1 MIVSIDIG
9 TSYSSMSMIGPD
21 GKPVSV
27 AIGEDGTVWGSKTLL
42 PSAVFVEDNGNIL
55 VGQAAMRSRLR
66 KPDCFRMEF
75 KRNLGEDTP
84 LLLGGR
90 SFRVEELYTE
100 LLLHM
105 KACVKKIT
113 DEDIELAYLTC
124 PATYRKDK
132 KERLIS
138 AAKAAGLFQVEL
150 VPEPTAAA
158 MSYVSAGYVK
168 DGQTLLVYDFG
179 GGTFDAALIQYK
191 GGAFLPLGEPLG
203 LPRCGGIDMDRLI
216 YQDMMKAVDPDTLA
230 MLQKKQE
237 KYLRFAGKLS
247 ENAVSIKRHLSSA
260 QTATEFISLDL
271 DEWEYVLDR
280 EHFEQMIA
288 PMVSQTIHVCED
300 ALTSAGLEKS
310 GLSAVVLVGGTSRVP
325 LVQQMVQQFAGKVP
339 VYAAPDVDLAVVQGA
354 LSYRLYNE
362 AGTAEKWYQDAKKLE
377 GQGGSFEEMADLYR
391 KAAEQGHAEAQCQLG
406 FCYACGTGVGQD
418 FVEAVKWYRK
428 AAEQGHAGSQ
438 YELGRCYFDG
448 TGVEQDHTE
457 AVRWYRKAAEQGDAA
472 AQHCLGFCYDH
483 GTGVGQDNTEAVN
496 WYHKAAKQGLAEAQY
511 NLGTCYAHG
520 NGVRKDPAEAVNWY
534 RKAAKQGLAE
544 AQYNLGVCYYT
555 GTGVEKDPAEAVNW
569 CRKAAEQGLAEA
581 QYVLGCSY
589 DDGIG
594 VEQDPAEA
602 VKWYRKAAEQGH
614 EKAQCDL
621 GLCYFNGISGE
632 QSCRKDYEEAVKWF
646 QKAAIRGHVEAQ
658 YMLGICY
665 ENGKGVEQ
673 NRTDARVWY
682 HRAASKGYAEAQY
695 KLGVLDDDD
704 RWYLEAAHQGH
715 VEAQYKLGEWF
726 LRRGINKE
734 AENWLL
740 KAAEQGH
747 VKAQYN
753 LGRLYESVWID
764 LDGLAN
770 LSDPFEFMD
779 KFMRNG
785 PSRRKVEA
793 AKWYSKAAAQGD
805 EDAQKALR
813 RLHQK

>member
-288 PMVSQTIHVCED
+288 PMIDQTIHVCED
-300 ALTSAGLEKS
+300 ALTSAGLKKS
-310 GLSAVVLVGGTSRVP
+310 DLSAVVLVGGTSRVP

-339 VYAAPDVDLAVVQGA
+339 VYVAPDVDLAVVQGA
-354 LSYRLYNE
+354 LSYRQYNE
-362 AGTAEKWYQDAKKLE
+362 GETAEKWYQDAKKLKE
-377 GQGGSFEEMADLYR
+377 QGGSPKEVAALYR
-391 KAAEQGHAEAQCQLG
+391 KAAEQGHMGAQYRLGVRYYYGNGVGKDYTEAAKWYRKAAEQGHATAQYILG
-406 FCYACGTGVGQD
+406 VCYEGGTGVAKDTVEAAKWYRKAAEQGRTKAQNSLGVCFENGTGVEQD
-418 FVEAVKWYRK
+418 HVEAVKWYRK
-428 AAEQGHAGSQ
+428 AAEKGHAEAQ
-438 YELGRCYFDG
+438 YKLGRCYFNG
-448 TGVEQDHTE
+448 TGV
-457 AVRWYRKAAEQGDAA
+457 
-472 AQHCLGFCYDH
+472 
-483 GTGVGQDNTEAVN
+483 
-496 WYHKAAKQGLAEAQY
+496 
-511 NLGTCYAHG
+511 
-520 NGVRKDPAEAVNWY
+520 
-534 RKAAKQGLAE
+534 
-544 AQYNLGVCYYT
+544 
-555 GTGVEKDPAEAVNW
+555 
-569 CRKAAEQGLAEA
+569 
-581 QYVLGCSY
+581 VLDY
-589 DDGIG
+589 
-594 VEQDPAEA
+594 AEA
-602 VKWYRKAAEQGH
+602 VKWYRKAAEQGYAAAQYNLGVRYYSGTGVVQNY
-614 EKAQCDL
+614 EESVKWYRKAAEQGYALAQYIL
-621 GLCYFNGISGE
+621 GVCCENGMGVQLDCEEAAKWYRKAAEQGDADAQYRLGVSYYNGIGVGQNYVE
-632 QSCRKDYEEAVKWF
+632 MAKWYR
-646 QKAAIRGHVEAQ
+646 KAAEQGLADAQ
-658 YMLGICY
+658 YNLGVCY
-665 ENGKGVEQ
+665 AKGIGVRE
-673 NRTDARVWY
+673 DP
-682 HRAASKGYAEAQY
+682 AEAM
-695 KLGVLDDDD
+695 K
-704 RWYLEAAHQGH
+704 WCS
-715 VEAQYKLGEWF
+715 
-726 LRRGINKE
+726 
-734 AENWLL
+734 

-747 VKAQYN
+747 QEAKMKLPVLKV
-753 LGRLYESVWID
+753 LCSLI
-764 LDGLAN
+764 
-770 LSDPFEFMD
+770 
-779 KFMRNG
+779 NG
-785 PSRRKVEA
+785 PTGIRH
-793 AKWYSKAAAQGD
+793 D
-805 EDAQKALR
+805 
-813 RLHQK
+813 